1 MSHKIVIHANTD
13 YSHAAGILEIAS
25 RATLAHEGAAPGE
38 LSVVLVGEEQMHQF
52 NLQFADIDAPTDVLA
67 FRDGSIDPDSKTT
80 YHGDVIICYPIADLQ
95 ASRGG
100 HSISAELSLLTI
112 HGVLHLLGY
121 DHDAQE
127 SQAAMWSVQS
137 AILKDLGCEI
147 TSPERM

>member
-1 MSHKIVIHANTD
+1 MSYKIVIHANTD
-13 YSHAAGILEIAS
+13 YAHAAELLEIAS
-25 RATLAHEGAAPGE
+25 SATLTHEGAAPGA

-67 FRDGSIDPDSKTT
+67 FSDGSIDPDSKTT
-80 YHGDVIICYPIADLQ
+80 CHGDVIICYPIAELQ

-121 DHDAQE
+121 DHDTQE
-127 SQAAMWSVQS
+127 SQAAMWSGQS

-147 TSPERM
+147 TAPERM